1 VGALEVLEQ
10 WVKPITEPLNDF
22 LSETRALATTHQNSF
37 TSFNNLVQDLTEG
50 NASDTFAGDGASSF
64 VELTGEYLTSE
75 VALSGTTGALAGPL
89 AEAGVACSTM
99 VASVGEG
106 VTAAVAA
113 APEVE
118 TLVEVTAV
126 IDVTT
131 AAQGGLDVP
140 EDVVAAGA
148 TSLSIWVVIGILV
161 TLGLAIAAAW
171 FTWQNVMNTIAS
183 SPLPKLPRTP
193 TPPVAAQV
201 PLTPQQQKLAD
212 DLYKEFGGDI
222 PLDDIEQMIRD
233 HPQWSKEKLRQELL
247 RKLLSEHKGYIGHL
261 VGKRVPLGNGQSKT
275 LTEADLEAMI
285 KSGYTYTLFAVILGV
300 LPLSAATTPQG
311 RELTWH
317 ALVDSIPRHGI
328 TLQEIDAVINDPS
341 RVSTQTDG
349 GTAYIKKVNNKYS
362 LVIVSSTGEI
372 VTAIKDLTL
381 SALKQFGRKYGFD
394 PNP

>member
-1 VGALEVLEQ
+1 MGALEVLEQ

-22 LSETRALATTHQNSF
+22 LSETRALATTHQNSV

-148 TSLSIWVVIGILV
+148 TSL
-161 TLGLAIAAAW
+161 
-171 FTWQNVMNTIAS
+171 
-183 SPLPKLPRTP
+183 
-193 TPPVAAQV
+193 
-201 PLTPQQQKLAD
+201 
-212 DLYKEFGGDI
+212 
-222 PLDDIEQMIRD
+222 
-233 HPQWSKEKLRQELL
+233 
-247 RKLLSEHKGYIGHL
+247 
-261 VGKRVPLGNGQSKT
+261 KT
-275 LTEADLEAMI
+275 LTEDDLKAMI
-285 KSGYTYTLFAVILGV
+285 KSGYTYHVRGDTRLAPALCGNHASGPRTY
-300 LPLSAATTPQG
+300 LACPG
-311 RELTWH
+311 R
-317 ALVDSIPRHGI
+317 
-328 TLQEIDAVINDPS
+328 
-341 RVSTQTDG
+341 
-349 GTAYIKKVNNKYS
+349 
-362 LVIVSSTGEI
+362 
-372 VTAIKDLTL
+372 
-381 SALKQFGRKYGFD
+381 
-394 PNP
+394 